1 MCSVRSWWKE
11 EHMPFQDSCHQVLI
25 LISFTWILEDLLP
38 SGCHYL
44 IIQGNSLSR
53 YLTILIRWE
62 KNEFLLALFWV
73 WHILIHLTSVIC
85 RPFFC
90 NRKSI
95 PLTSLGD
102 IPLSKY
108 VDALVCLYV
117 SVCYQIKKDSKKIF
131 DIALSFFFTQRVWH
145 YCICCACGR
154 GLYIKST
161 KEAMGFCDWWI
172 HHEWFTVR
180 KVNRLLACYLLLL
193 SIDWS
198 WFISS
203 NQL

>member
-1 MCSVRSWWKE
+1 
-11 EHMPFQDSCHQVLI
+11 MPFQDSCHQVLI

-131 DIALSFFFTQRVWH
+131 DIALSFFFYTASLTLLHMLCMWEGFIYQINKRSNGFLWLMDPSWMV
-145 YCICCACGR
+145 YSQ
-154 GLYIKST
+154 KS
-161 KEAMGFCDWWI
+161 
-172 HHEWFTVR
+172 
-180 KVNRLLACYLLLL
+180 
-193 SIDWS
+193 
-198 WFISS
+198 
-203 NQL
+203 